1 MVIMVEARTVDTIQ
15 HQDTDRGLKKA
26 FLNAE
31 TNMIHRYLYIYIYLV
46 AWVGLFVCG
55 EVGTYLRLIANF
67 QKPIANAVRP
77 DQAI

>member
-31 TNMIHRYLYIYIYLV
+31 TNMIHRYLYIYILWPGL
-46 AWVGLFVCG
+46 ASLSVG
-55 EVGTYLRLIANF
+55 RLGHT
-67 QKPIANAVRP
+67 
-77 DQAI
+77 